1 MSVYD
6 AKTLNLVKKFSSPS
20 ALVLK
25 MQNFDISAAGG
36 RAYVYIMLPAA
47 SVVWVDLKKQV
58 VGGTVEIPG
67 CALVFPGVSRDS
79 PLCAATVLCKRD
91 DPGIRPGQ
99 DNSQQTVL
107 RRQ

>member
-6 AKTLNLVKKFSSPS
+6 AKTLNLVKEIPLPGR

-25 MQNFDISAAGG
+25 MQNFDISASGG

-47 SVVWVDLKKQV
+47 SVIWVDLKKQV

-67 CALVFPGVSRDS
+67 CALVFPWGEQGFSLVRRWFSR
-79 PLCAATVLCKRD
+79 KRD
-91 DPGIRPGQ
+91 DSGIRAGQ
-99 DNSQQTVL
+99 NNSQQSVF
-107 RRQ
+107 